1 MSEKDDGGPAF
12 PLPCT
17 AEGNAAN
24 VPAGMSLRDWFAGN
38 ALLATAGYRETADMN
53 DIAVQ
58 AYAIADAMLTER
70 SKREGGK

>member
-1 MSEKDDGGPAF
+1 
-12 PLPCT
+12 
-17 AEGNAAN
+17 
-24 VPAGMSLRDWFAGN
+24 MSLRDWFAGN